1 MVRFAS
7 LFNMSERT
15 VTFLSGRRYSIDT
28 LRSLGAGELL
38 NSMCEFSEK
47 LAALRLDPD
56 EMSLFTA
63 VVLVSAGKPRR
74 GGVPSSPPCAALT
87 PSLPSRSVGD
97 PGPGLGGGAAGQADS
112 GAAEPGDAEPRRG
125 VGHHL
130 HQTAAETSRAALA
143 QQHALGGAAVLQGA
157 PIKTSYRGL
166 RSLLPTF
173 TRTCLSPRPPLVFD
187 QPPSCPECMKSCFFT
202 LLRQTGPPRPPA
214 CAVSIDLALLVA
226 HKHTSVG
233 RIVFSVAETETRTS
247 AALRNNRTRIGF
259 LQKSR

>member
-63 VVLVSAGKPRR
+63 VVLVSAGKLRR

-143 QQHALGGAAVLQGA
+143 QQHALRGAAVLQGA
-157 PIKTSYRGL
+157 PIKTSYRGP

-187 QPPSCPECMKSCFFT
+187 QPPSCPEWMKSCFFT